1 MAQAVRVETQP
12 APLSRSMAGS
22 VSWSWIGIV
31 PFFLFALLFLIL
43 PTGYLAI
50 GGLQDPDGS
59 FTLKHI
65 GELFEPTVLDA
76 YVISIKVSA
85 VTAIGGAFFG
95 FLLAYAAILGGL
107 PRSMRTALLTFSG
120 VASNFAGVPLAFAFI
135 ATLGRLGLV
144 TVVLAN
150 LFGFNLYSTGFNILS
165 FWGLSITYMYF
176 QFPLMVLI
184 LAPALDGLKRDWR
197 EAAENLGASSFQY
210 WRYIAL
216 PILLP
221 TLVGT
226 TLLLFANAFG
236 AVATAYALTGSSL
249 DIITILL
256 YAQIRGDV
264 LHNPNLG
271 YAMALGMI
279 AITGVSNGLYIWLRG
294 RSERWLR

>member
-1 MAQAVRVETQP
+1 MDT
-12 APLSRSMAGS
+12 
-22 VSWSWIGIV
+22 
-31 PFFLFALLFLIL
+31 
-43 PTGYLAI
+43 
-50 GGLQDPDGS
+50 
-59 FTLKHI
+59 
-65 GELFEPTVLDA
+65 
-76 YVISIKVSA
+76 
-85 VTAIGGAFFG
+85 
-95 FLLAYAAILGGL
+95 
-107 PRSMRTALLTFSG
+107 
-120 VASNFAGVPLAFAFI
+120 NFAGVPLAFAFI

-144 TVVLAN
+144 TIVLAN
-150 LFGFNLYSTGFNILS
+150 LFGFNLYDTGFNILS
-165 FWGLSITYMYF
+165 FWVLSITYLYF

-197 EAAENLGASSFQY
+197 EAAENLGASSIQY

-236 AVATAYALTGSSL
+236 AIATAYALTGSSL